1 MKRYYKMKSKKK
13 KRDWFDDHVI
23 VIGENSK
30 KVKEKIKKDFIKEF
44 TDNKEEVINASK

>member
-1 MKRYYKMKSKKK
+1 MSTSKKK

-30 KVKEKIKKDFIKEF
+30 KVKEKIKKDFISEYLDIKEF
-44 TDNKEEVINASK
+44 NNKEKENE

>member
-1 MKRYYKMKSKKK
+1 MPVSKKK

-44 TDNKEEVINASK
+44 TDYKEEVINVNADKV